1 MTSKTPPKTEPS
13 EREDRSAH
21 HTEDRDKSTV
31 SAHNLGQDL
40 RGKRDRATE
49 ACSLH
54 AARSDGEA
62 DPQDGLK
69 RGHLPQME
77 ILKRIKAFQA
87 ASKKEEISKEAARDR
102 RRFFLFVFSSLALIH
117 LGFDRFFGIGQYFG
131 LLSFLAPVPLAMG
144 ILAYGKARILKWAI
158 SLLAL
163 LCLGA
168 WFVPSQVVLAGA
180 YALTILYA
188 YFIAIIIRC
197 DIPPMRGIL
206 YTGTSL
212 ALVLW
217 ICVLGLEVL
226 APGGVQGYL
235 TQMVEA
241 SLSRIP
247 ENENVDAQVLL
258 NYLTTMGPV
267 YITVIPFVA
276 FWVCFFLI
284 MRNFFLWGHR
294 VVYTHSAQDLV
305 RFRTPDYLLY
315 PLALGLA
322 ASLSGTHFQIGG
334 LSVFGNTLLGLVGV
348 FYFFQGFGVFFG
360 ISQPFQVYRHPQK
373 FVVGFDRRFG
383 PGLAGHIGRL

>member
-1 MTSKTPPKTEPS
+1 MTSKTPPKTEQS
-13 EREDRSAH
+13 EGEGRS
-21 HTEDRDKSTV
+21 TEKLS
-31 SAHNLGQDL
+31 
-40 RGKRDRATE
+40 
-49 ACSLH
+49 
-54 AARSDGEA
+54 
-62 DPQDGLK
+62 
-69 RGHLPQME
+69 QME
-77 ILKRIKAFQA
+77 ILKRIKAFQS
-87 ASKKEEISKEAARDR
+87 ASKKEDILKEAARDR
-102 RRFFLFVFSSLALIH
+102 GRFFLFVFSSLALIH

-168 WFVPSQVVLAGA
+168 WFVPSQAVLAGA

-197 DIPPMRGIL
+197 DIPPIRGIL

-226 APGGVQGYL
+226 TPGGVQGYL
-235 TQMVEA
+235 QQMVEA

-258 NYLTTMGPV
+258 GYLTTMGPI

-276 FWVCFFLI
+276 LWVCFFMI

-294 VVYTHSAQDLV
+294 VVYTHSVQDLIS
-305 RFRTPDYLLY
+305 FRTPDYLLY
-315 PLALGLA
+315 PLLLGLA
-322 ASLSGTHFQIGG
+322 ASLSGTQLQMGG
-334 LSVFGNTLLGLVGV
+334 LSTFGNVLLGLVGV
-348 FYFFQGFGVFFG
+348 FYFFQGFGVFLEFLNHFKFIG
-360 ISQPFQVYRHPQK
+360 ILKSVLLVLTVALAQVWLAILG
-373 FVVGFDRRFG
+373 VFDTWLNLRG
-383 PGLAGHIGRL
+383 YLKKKPHKGDV